1 MCKYVSCNLRSVG
14 FMRPLTSAAKGRNRP
29 GDSATLFFFLFQHSG
44 QLLKKTWSRPNFSCI
59 ILMETFLL
67 LPSSSW
73 LWPPEQTD
81 SDKKQ
86 ILPCDGRK
94 ESVEH
99 VSFQSLPSWTLC
111 QRLRSGS
118 GRRTAGSRSQ
128 SHCVLLPRARSH
140 GACLCGRLQHGL
152 RLIFV
157 GRISLK
163 MGSRIRNESSGSLL
177 MSCKLLLYSLMK

>member
-1 MCKYVSCNLRSVG
+1 MCKYVSCNLGSVG
-14 FMRPLTSAAKGRNRP
+14 FMQPLTSAAKGRNRT

-44 QLLKKTWSRPNFSCI
+44 QLLKKTWPRPDFSCI

-81 SDKKQ
+81 SDVIKKKKK
-86 ILPCDGRK
+86 LSCDGRK

-111 QRLRSGS
+111 Q
-118 GRRTAGSRSQ
+118 
-128 SHCVLLPRARSH
+128 
-140 GACLCGRLQHGL
+140 CGRGL
-152 RLIFV
+152 EVGGGRQVHAPNRIVFCCHRRGHMFV
-157 GRISLK
+157 WTASAWTQVDIWWQDILK
-163 MGSRIRNESSGSLL
+163 DGEQD
-177 MSCKLLLYSLMK
+177 